1 MSQAQTDK
9 AQKPR
14 SIFARLA
21 SGVRRSATPAGKI
34 HDFHGGIH
42 PPEMKHLS
50 NGTPIMAGPLPQ
62 QLVLPLNMH
71 IGAPAKP
78 LVAPGDKVLK
88 GQMIAEPV
96 GAVSAAIH
104 APTSGT
110 VSAIGPRPI
119 QHPSGMDAVCIVI
132 DTDGE
137 DQWIEHQGVTDFT
150 EKSPAE
156 LVDIIRHAGIAGMG
170 GAGFPTSIKV
180 NLGDHQRVEQLIINA
195 VECEPYITADDRL
208 MRERAEQIVTGIHIL
223 QYLLNPRRT
232 LIGIEDNKPEAI
244 SAIKRACKGCDIEV
258 RVVPTKYPSGG
269 EKQLIQ
275 LLTGKEVASGQLPA
289 QVGVVCQNVGTAYAI
304 KRAVCDGE
312 PLISRVTTL
321 TGDGVSQPGNY
332 EVLLGTPVRDLLAY
346 GNLAGLEIGRL
357 VMGGPMMGFT
367 LHNPAVPVVKTTNC
381 IIAASP
387 EELPEPPPEQPC
399 IRCGSCAEVCPAN
412 LLPQQ
417 LYWHAKNDDLE
428 KAQHHNLMDCI
439 ECGACAYVCP
449 SHIPLV
455 QYYRYAKAEVR
466 QQAADQLK
474 ADKARQRFEA
484 RQARIEHEQAEKEA
498 RRQARLEANR
508 KKKETGPAAAS
519 SVDVAALKQASLDAS
534 KAYKAAVK
542 AAKAAEADGADNV
555 AELKAQA
562 ESLKAV
568 ADQAKAAVRDAKDGA
583 PVAAAPA
590 EDTVAKLKKQV
601 GEASSAYKAAV
612 KAAKAAE
619 AEGADNVAEL
629 KAQADTLKAAAD
641 ALKAELRDAKANAP
655 AASAPATQVDPV
667 AELKKQVGEASSAYK
682 AAVKAAKQAD
692 ENGDDNAA
700 ELRAEADRLK
710 AIADQLKA
718 ELRDAKASAP
728 AIAAPVTA
736 PATAKTDPVTALKQ
750 QVGEASMAYKAA
762 VKAAKQ
768 ADEEGADNVA
778 ELRAEADRLKA
789 IADQLKADLRDAKA
803 AAPTVPAPTPTP
815 AAAPPAATDRPA
827 VPEEQAPQSLTEV
840 DPEQAAKRQKRLK
853 GLKTAYNMAHKQY
866 KEAHAAFERA
876 ERNETASADEL
887 SAMQGKI
894 DKLKAKADNA
904 RDALDALVEEAKADI
919 RAHTG
924 KDLKTLKLETA
935 RAESALADKQQELE
949 QQRSSASEDTLEA
962 LSSEV
967 QALESETQIA
977 RKALKQAVEEQ
988 GLAE

>member
-1 MSQAQTDK
+1 MSQPQSS
-9 AQKPR
+9 KPR
-14 SIFARLA
+14 KPLSVFARLA
-21 SGVRRSATPAGKI
+21 SGIRRPAKI

-50 NGTPIMAGPLPQ
+50 NGPPIVPGPLPA

-88 GQMIAEPV
+88 GQMIAEPI

-137 DQWIEHQGVTDFT
+137 DQWVEHQGIADYTD
-150 EKSPAE
+150 KSPAE
-156 LVDIIRHAGIAGMG
+156 LVDLIRHAGIAGMG

-180 NLGDHQRVEQLIINA
+180 NLGDHQRVEQLLINA

-312 PLISRVTTL
+312 PLVSRVTTL

-332 EVLLGTPVRDLLAY
+332 EVLLGTPVRDLLAH
-346 GNLAGLEIGRL
+346 GNLAGLDIGRL

-367 LHNPAVPVVKTTNC
+367 LHNPGVPVVKTTNC

-466 QQAADQLK
+466 QQAADQVK

-484 RQARIEHEQAEKEA
+484 RQARIDAEKAEKEA

-508 KKKETGPAAAS
+508 KKKTETAS
-519 SVDVAALKQASLDAS
+519 APSVDTAALKQASLEAS

-542 AAKAAEADGADNV
+542 AAKAAEADNADNLD
-555 AELKAQA
+555 ALKADVDR
-562 ESLKAV
+562 LKAI
-568 ADQAKAAVRDAKDGA
+568 ADKAKAAVRDAKEAG
-583 PVAAAPA
+583 PAAAPA
-590 EDTVAKLKKQV
+590 EDIVGKLKKQVGDASSAYKTAVKAAKDAEANGDDNAAELRAKADELKAAADKLKAELRDAKANAPAAPATAPQADPVADLKKQV

-612 KAAKAAE
+612 KAAKE
-619 AEGADNVAEL
+619 AEENGADNAAELRSQADEL
-629 KAQADTLKAAAD
+629 KAKADQLKAD
-641 ALKAELRDAKANAP
+641 LRDAKANAP
-655 AASAPATQVDPV
+655 ATPAPAPASAAAPADPL
-667 AELKKQVGEASSAYK
+667 ADLKKKVGEVSSAYK
-682 AAVKAAKQAD
+682 AAVRAAKEAD
-692 ENGDDNAA
+692 ENGADNAA

-710 AIADQLKA
+710 AEADHWKA
-718 ELRDAKASAP
+718 ELREAKASAP
-728 AIAAPVTA
+728 APAAP
-736 PATAKTDPVTALKQ
+736 KTP
-750 QVGEASMAYKAA
+750 
-762 VKAAKQ
+762 
-768 ADEEGADNVA
+768 
-778 ELRAEADRLKA
+778 
-789 IADQLKADLRDAKA
+789 
-803 AAPTVPAPTPTP
+803 PAPTDTP
-815 AAAPPAATDRPA
+815 KAPET
-827 VPEEQAPQSLTEV
+827 EAPQALTAV
-840 DPEQAAKRQKRLK
+840 DPEVAAKRQKRLK
-853 GLKTAYNMAHKQY
+853 ALKTAYNMAHKQY
-866 KEAHAAFERA
+866 KEAHAALERG
-876 ERNETASADEL
+876 ERNGDIPAEEL
-887 SAMQGKI
+887 NAMQQKV
-894 DKLKAKADNA
+894 DKLKGKADVA

-924 KDLKTLKLETA
+924 KDLKTLKLEAA
-935 RAESALADKQQELE
+935 RAESALADKQRELE
-949 QQRSSASEDTLEA
+949 QQRDSASEDTLEA
-962 LSSEV
+962 LSSEL
-967 QALESETQIA
+967 QALEAEAQIA

-988 GLAE
+988 GLQD